1 LYNGYAESKILEM
14 LDNFCPVFV
23 SASSGL
29 FGGHAWVIDGMITQ
43 TRQINGHTQNRTL
56 MHCNFGWYGQAN
68 GYYISNLFYTKEGS
82 LVRNAYETVLGSKSI
97 YDYNGF
103 FNTITYSR
111 PGNPNL

>member
-1 LYNGYAESKILEM
+1 
-14 LDNFCPVFV
+14 
-23 SASSGL
+23 
-29 FGGHAWVIDGMITQ
+29 
-43 TRQINGHTQNRTL
+43 